1 MAKRASRRRWT
12 VMVYLAGDNN
22 LDGAGAT
29 DLGEMK
35 TVGSSDRL
43 AVVAQFDRSGTRRV
57 TNRYYLRKGTALA
70 DDVVQRLGETNT
82 GDPRVLQQFVQW
94 AAKTYPADHY
104 CLVIWNHGAGVDDS
118 NLYGGDYFGGQPPPI
133 SRKGRIVARPRT
145 RSLSPPVRMST
156 VEAAVKRARRA
167 LFAPTVEGMVRTRAI
182 AFDDE
187 AKDFLD
193 NVELKRVLKA
203 TRKILKKDLDILG
216 FDACLMSMVEIAW
229 QLRDMVTLTC
239 GSEEEE
245 PGEGWPYD
253 TILRAVARNP
263 AITPKA
269 LASAIVRCYAASY
282 GKNDGVTLSAT
293 DVGAVGPLV
302 RAVSALGVAL
312 TKALRDPS
320 KRAAILAIRAQVQEY
335 TAPYDQYCD
344 LGDLCALLA
353 QFVRDPSV
361 DSARQRVVA
370 ALKGAVLASA
380 AKGKSVANS
389 HGLSIYFPKKRV
401 SSLYADLDFTKR
413 NGWVG
418 FIKAYTG
425 VANRRR

>member
-1 MAKRASRRRWT
+1 MKKRAARRRWT

-22 LDGAGAT
+22 LDSAGVT

-35 TVGSSDRL
+35 TVGSSDSL
-43 AVVAQFDRSGTRRV
+43 AIVAQFDRSGRKRV

-82 GDPRVLQQFVQW
+82 GDPRVLEQFVRW
-94 AAKTYPADHY
+94 AATKYPADHY

-118 NLYGGDYFGGQPPPI
+118 NLYGGDYFGGQPPPV
-133 SRKGRIVARPRT
+133 SRKGRVVVKT
-145 RSLSPPVRMST
+145 RSLSKPVRMST
-156 VEAAVKRARRA
+156 VQAAVKRARRA
-167 LFAPTVEGMVRTRAI
+167 LFAPTVETMVKTRAI

-193 NVELKRVLKA
+193 NVELKRVLASAKHA
-203 TRKILKKDLDILG
+203 MKQDIDILG

-229 QLRDMVTLTC
+229 QLRGMATLTC

-245 PGEGWPYD
+245 PGDGWPYD
-253 TILRAVARNP
+253 TILRAIARNP
-263 AITPKA
+263 AIAPKA
-269 LASAIVRCYAASY
+269 LASTIVRCYAASY

-293 DVGAVGPLV
+293 DIAAVKPLV
-302 RAVSALGVAL
+302 GAVSALGGAL

-353 QFVRDPSV
+353 RFVRDPAV
-361 DSARQRVVA
+361 KAARQRVVA
-370 ALKGAVLASA
+370 ALKGAVLANA

-389 HGLSIYFPKKRV
+389 RGLSIYFPKKRV
-401 SSLYADLDFTKR
+401 SSLYSDLDFTKR

>member
-1 MAKRASRRRWT
+1 MAKRAGRRRWT

-22 LDGAGAT
+22 LDSAGVT

-35 TVGSSDRL
+35 TVGSSDSL
-43 AVVAQFDRSGTRRV
+43 AVVAQFDRSGRSRV

-82 GDPRVLQQFVQW
+82 GDPRVLTNFVQW
-94 AAKTYPADHY
+94 AARTYPADRY

-118 NLYGGDYFGGQPPPI
+118 NLYGGDYFGGQPPPV
-133 SRKGRIVARPRT
+133 SRKGTVVPGRT
-145 RSLSPPVRMST
+145 RSLSKPVRMST
-156 VEAAVKRARRA
+156 VEAALKRARRA
-167 LFAPTVEGMVRTRAI
+167 LFAPTVESMVKTRAI

-203 TRKILKKDLDILG
+203 ARKTLKKDLDILG

-229 QLRDMVTLTC
+229 QLRGMVSLTC

-253 TILRAVARNP
+253 SILRAVARNP
-263 AITPKA
+263 AIAPKA
-269 LASAIVRCYAASY
+269 LAAAIVRSYAASY

-293 DVGAVGPLV
+293 DVGAVKPLV
-302 RAVSALGVAL
+302 GAVSALGTAL
-312 TKALRDPS
+312 TKALGDPS

-344 LGDLCALLA
+344 LGDLCALLG
-353 QFVRDPSV
+353 QFVRDAAV
-361 DSARQRVVA
+361 TAARQRVLT
-370 ALKGAVLASA
+370 ALKGAVLANA

-401 SSLYADLDFTKR
+401 STLYSDLDFTKR

-418 FIKAYTG
+418 FIKAYTAA
-425 VANRRR
+425 ANRRR